1 MDNLI
6 TGVIGLVIFL
16 AFIIGLAESINA
28 IPFMVI
34 VGIVSCMAAFDFY
47 ESARDGLSKEKNDQ
61 P

>member
-6 TGVIGLVIFL
+6 TGLIGIGIFL

-34 VGIVSCMAAFDFY
+34 VGVVSCMAGFDFY
-47 ESARDGLSKEKNDQ
+47 QSARDGLNKDKNNNS
-61 P
+61 

>member
-6 TGVIGLVIFL
+6 TGLVGIVIFL

-28 IPFMVI
+28 MPFIVI

-47 ESARDGLSKEKNDQ
+47 ESARDGLKKDNNNQS
-61 P
+61 